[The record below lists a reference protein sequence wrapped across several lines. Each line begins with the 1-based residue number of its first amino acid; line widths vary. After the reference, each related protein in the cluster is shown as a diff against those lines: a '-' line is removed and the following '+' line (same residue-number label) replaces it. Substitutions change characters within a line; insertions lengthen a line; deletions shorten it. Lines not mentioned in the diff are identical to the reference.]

1 MQLYNSGENARSYI
15 EVTSRTFIPAR
26 PMTNEQ
32 FFVFSPFDFDVIAAI
47 FMSFC
52 VSMPHVTNIGSVT
65 AEIWRLIDVQD
76 DGRGCSI
83 LVLVSYLLM
92 SLTSEGQYLSAN
104 ENFVDDIRQFMA
116 EIKQTSA
123 ILKFDFRYITGN
135 GMLLCRLTNFIQ
147 MRPLTVEMTYLDS
160 RPWHNYF
167 RFDVCHNR
175 NSTSGFDF
183 DHITIMCMSLCRLP
197 NFV

>member
-1 MQLYNSGENARSYI
+1 MTSYRCSRWRPRLLNSSSG
-15 EVTSRTFIPAR
+15 FL
-26 PMTNEQ
+26 
-32 FFVFSPFDFDVIAAI
+32 FVD
-47 FMSFC
+47 
-52 VSMPHVTNIGSVT
+52 VTNF
-65 AEIWRLIDVQD
+65 R
-76 DGRGCSI
+76 RSI
-83 LVLVSYLLM
+83 SI
-92 SLTSEGQYLSAN
+92 SKP
-104 ENFVDDIRQFMA
+104 NFVDDIRQFMA